1 MAVTNFRLF
10 FVRRARTSFI
20 LFDCFFHT
28 SFCFVSIG
36 SHCIA
41 GNHPSVL
48 SAYKFARRRMQQRPK
63 RITSQAIEKNVRAQ
77 RALDAQRR
85 DLNAFA
91 AENAKLSSVANAQ
104 SKIEVRRR
112 EQQQISCRNEQ
123 QYEDRIREG
132 NDHRKLMERMV
143 SQNNALAA
151 EIDRESQ
158 DDERRRIEMQRICDE
173 APELKELEQALK
185 IAYLNKERAVQYEQK
200 LLLAQREQERIQAIE
215 EDMEYD
221 RLRAIAAEGDK
232 QGDQKRKFLEQRAI
246 LQKQMREKEEEL
258 EEARR
263 QTERD
268 REMVNDIVRRIND
281 EDESDFRKRREMQ
294 AATAEMVRNFE
305 EQRKREV
312 LAARAAAK
320 AEEDKILSYNK
331 AVEARNEGVAAL
343 KQAKRDEDD
352 RILQKIVEEA
362 ARKKAEEDE
371 FNMLR
376 DMLWEEELEAKR
388 AAEQKGRQD
397 RQSQM
402 KREMMD
408 ANTLMLARKEEVK
421 KRDMETEAMMV
432 SMMRKKFAE
441 DEAKEQ
447 SEEHHRRQAKL
458 HHKDLIR
465 QQLDDRRSM
474 MDDEKALEAEIAAE
488 NARREDYRKKVVQ
501 EARKRLL
508 EEHATKLQGFLPGT
522 VFANENE
529 YHEYYPSNADTGRFK

>member
-1 MAVTNFRLF
+1 M
-10 FVRRARTSFI
+10 
-20 LFDCFFHT
+20 
-28 SFCFVSIG
+28 
-36 SHCIA
+36 
-41 GNHPSVL
+41 
-48 SAYKFARRRMQQRPK
+48 
-63 RITSQAIEKNVRAQ
+63 
-77 RALDAQRR
+77 
-85 DLNAFA
+85 
-91 AENAKLSSVANAQ
+91 
-104 SKIEVRRR
+104 
-112 EQQQISCRNEQ
+112 
-123 QYEDRIREG
+123 
-132 NDHRKLMERMV
+132 
-143 SQNNALAA
+143 
-151 EIDRESQ
+151 
-158 DDERRRIEMQRICDE
+158 
-173 APELKELEQALK
+173 
-185 IAYLNKERAVQYEQK
+185 
-200 LLLAQREQERIQAIE
+200 
-215 EDMEYD
+215 
-221 RLRAIAAEGDK
+221 
-232 QGDQKRKFLEQRAI
+232 EQRAI

-281 EDESDFRKRREMQ
+281 EDETDFRKRREMQ

-331 AVEARNEGVAAL
+331 AVEARNEGVAAV

-352 RILQKIVEEA
+352 RILKKIVEEA

-397 RQSQM
+397 RQTQM
-402 KREMMD
+402 KRDMMD

-421 KRDMETEAMMV
+421 RRDMETEAMMV
-432 SMMRKKFAE
+432 AMMRKKFAQ
-441 DEAKEQ
+441 DEAKERAD
-447 SEEHHRRQAKL
+447 EEHRRQQKL

-465 QQLDDRRSM
+465 QQLDDRRTM
-474 MDDEKALEAEIAAE
+474 FDGEKALEAEIAAE
-488 NARREDYRKKVVQ
+488 NARREEYRKKVVQ

-522 VFANENE
+522 VFTNENE
-529 YHEYYPSNADTGRFK
+529 YHEYYPSNGDTGRFK